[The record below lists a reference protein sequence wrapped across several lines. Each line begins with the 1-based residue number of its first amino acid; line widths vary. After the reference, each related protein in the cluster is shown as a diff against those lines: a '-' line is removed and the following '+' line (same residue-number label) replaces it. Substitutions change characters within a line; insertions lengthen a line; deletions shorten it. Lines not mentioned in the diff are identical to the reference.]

1 MPKIRISH
9 ETLRSTA
16 KSISQCQTDQQEIIS
31 KISQMVETLRG
42 GWEGEARVGF
52 EAAFEAAK
60 PMYQQFAPDLQK
72 FADFLNMYSGKM
84 EDVDVAGRERFK
96 DAIQSA

>member
-1 MPKIRISH
+1 MPKIRISL

-16 KSISQCQTDQQEIIS
+16 KSIAQCQTDQQDIIS

-42 GWEGEARVGF
+42 GWEGEARLGF

>member
-16 KSISQCQTDQQEIIS
+16 RTIAQCQADQEDVIS
-31 KISQMVETLRG
+31 RVSRVVEVLRE
-42 GWEGEARVGF
+42 GWEGEARLGF
-52 EAAFEAAK
+52 EAVVEQAK

-84 EDVDVAGRERFK
+84 EDVDVAGRERFN
-96 DAIQSA
+96 DAIQQ